1 MIVITII
8 IIIIIIIIM
17 IMIINIIMITIIMI
31 IIIIIIIIIITVGEF
46 KSISSCGTVYS
57 YLSSLIDKA
66 FRISIFFV
74 LYSVTSKS

>member
-1 MIVITII
+1 MIVIT

-31 IIIIIIIIIITVGEF
+31 IIIRITVGEF

>member
-17 IMIINIIMITIIMI
+17 IMIINIIMITIIM

>member
-1 MIVITII
+1 MIVITI

-17 IMIINIIMITIIMI
+17 IMIINIIMITIIM

>member
-1 MIVITII
+1 MIVIT

-17 IMIINIIMITIIMI
+17 IMIINIIMITIIM
-31 IIIIIIIIIITVGEF
+31 IIIIIITVGEF

>member
-1 MIVITII
+1 MIVITI

-17 IMIINIIMITIIMI
+17 IMIINIIMITIIM
-31 IIIIIIIIIITVGEF
+31 IIIIIIIIITVGEF